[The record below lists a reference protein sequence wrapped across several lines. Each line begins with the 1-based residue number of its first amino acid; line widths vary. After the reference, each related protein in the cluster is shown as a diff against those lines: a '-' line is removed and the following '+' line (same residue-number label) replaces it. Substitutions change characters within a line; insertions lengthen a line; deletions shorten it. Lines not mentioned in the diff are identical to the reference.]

1 MIPGCFYVSITS
13 CVNDLLAHDLRARL
27 PVTSELA
34 DRRASM
40 SSELV
45 YPCVSM
51 SSELGERCVSMSS
64 ELGDLRQ

>member
-1 MIPGCFYVSITS
+1 MSSELVER
-13 CVNDLLAHDLRARL
+13 VNDLLANDLRARL

-45 YPCVSM
+45 D
-51 SSELGERCVSMSS
+51 RCVSMSS
-64 ELGDLRQ
+64 ELGDRCQ

>member
-13 CVNDLLAHDLRARL
+13 CVNDLLANDLRARL

-45 YPCVSM
+45 D
-51 SSELGERCVSMSS
+51 RCVY
-64 ELGDLRQ
+64 EL

>member
-13 CVNDLLAHDLRARL
+13 CVNDLLANDLRARL

-45 YPCVSM
+45 
-51 SSELGERCVSMSS
+51 ERCVSMSS
-64 ELGDLRQ
+64 ELGDLSSVTGVNDL

>member
-13 CVNDLLAHDLRARL
+13 FFNNLLIV

-40 SSELV
+40 SSELF
-45 YPCVSM
+45 
-51 SSELGERCVSMSS
+51 ERCVSVTSC
-64 ELGDLRQ
+64 Q